1 MVIAF
6 VLAEL
11 LILALVLAVPG
22 SMVYALNDLLR
33 RPRDQWVAAGQD
45 KVIWLLIVVFIAIL
59 GPALYLM
66 IARPMFHEVRQPD
79 PRWPGDRC
87 EPDRFEPTLTR

>member
-1 MVIAF
+1 MLIAF

-22 SMVYALNDLLR
+22 SMFYALNDLLR
-33 RPRDQWVAAGQD
+33 RPRDQWLAAEQD

-59 GPALYLM
+59 GPALYVM
-66 IARPMFHEVRQPD
+66 IARPMLHEVRQPAA
-79 PRWPGDRC
+79 PSPGDGPR
-87 EPDRFEPTLTR
+87 PDRFDLALSR